1 VAARWRAVLVVAT
14 LAAVTVLA
22 AALRLWGLR
31 FGLPDVMARPDEE
44 AITTIAARFV
54 LIGPNPNFFDY
65 PTLFMHV
72 VAFIERHWPG
82 GQAVLDDMLP
92 RLISRSLAAGLGTA
106 TVPLVFVIGRRLFAT
121 RAGLLA
127 SAFLAIAFLHVRD
140 SHFGVTDVPMTF
152 MVMLALLV
160 IVCLPSQS
168 APVWVTAVAAV
179 LCGLATSTKYNAA
192 LIVVPLVIAV
202 WQRNGRT
209 WAYAIIA
216 AGFVGGFLAGTPYA
230 WFARQRFAADLI
242 GLQSHLSSGH
252 ATDEGLGWIRHL
264 TFSLRYGLGLPMLLA
279 ALVGFGWLIASE
291 PRTAW
296 VVLAFPVLYYLGMG
310 SGRTVF
316 MRHMTPLVPFAAL
329 LAAFATDRVAT
340 LLDARLKPR
349 APYFLQPRAPHPEP
363 PDGARGF
370 SRAIAS
376 AVLVT
381 LLAIAISFDSARRSV
396 ALDRLLSEP
405 DSRAV
410 AAAFIKS
417 RYFPRGASVF
427 QNGSIYGQ
435 VPLVPEGIYHVT
447 PLDRFPELVIVQSSP
462 LKAYSDQPPDLR
474 QKISGRYKE
483 ILSVPV
489 ERSAATGRDPI
500 FDQQDAFFVPVIGF
514 ERYARPGPAIEVF
527 QRIDNP

>member
-1 VAARWRAVLVVAT
+1 
-14 LAAVTVLA
+14 
-22 AALRLWGLR
+22 
-31 FGLPDVMARPDEE
+31 
-44 AITTIAARFV
+44 
-54 LIGPNPNFFDY
+54 
-65 PTLFMHV
+65 
-72 VAFIERHWPG
+72 
-82 GQAVLDDMLP
+82 
-92 RLISRSLAAGLGTA
+92 
-106 TVPLVFVIGRRLFAT
+106 VIGRRLFAT

-160 IVCLPSQS
+160 IVCLPSQR
-168 APVWVTAVAAV
+168 APVWMTAVAAV
-179 LCGLATSTKYNAA
+179 VCGLATSTKYNAA
-192 LIVVPLVIAV
+192 LIVVPLLIAV
-202 WQRNGRT
+202 WQRNGRA
-209 WAYAIIA
+209 WAYAIIV

-230 WFARQRFAADLI
+230 WFARQKFVADLI
-242 GLQSHLSSGH
+242 GLESHLSSGH

-264 TFSLRYGLGLPMLLA
+264 TFSLRYGLGLPMLLTA
-279 ALVGFGWLIASE
+279 IVGFGWLIASNR
-291 PRTAW
+291 RTAW

-329 LAAFATDRVAT
+329 LAAFAVDRAAT
-340 LLDARLKPR
+340 HLNRAR
-349 APYFLQPRAPHPEP
+349 
-363 PDGARGF
+363 DF
-370 SRAIAS
+370 SRAMTAGLVVIV
-376 AVLVT
+376 AV
-381 LLAIAISFDSARRSV
+381 AISFDSARRSV
-396 ALDRLLSEP
+396 ALDRLLSET

-483 ILSVPV
+483 IFRVPV
-489 ERSAATGRDPI
+489 ERSAATGPDPI
-500 FDQQDAFFVPVIGF
+500 FDQQDAFFVPVVGI
-514 ERYARPGPAIEVF
+514 ERYLRPGPAIEIF
-527 QRIDNP
+527 ERIDHR